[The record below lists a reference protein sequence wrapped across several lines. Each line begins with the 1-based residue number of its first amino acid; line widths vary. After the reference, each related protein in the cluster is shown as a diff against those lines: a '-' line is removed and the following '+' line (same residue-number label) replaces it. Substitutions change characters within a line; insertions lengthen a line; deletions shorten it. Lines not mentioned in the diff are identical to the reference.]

1 MRFKLIVSLVRPEIT
16 NEVIKAAK
24 KAGATG
30 DVILSGRGTGVSE
43 SSFFGITLE
52 DRTDVILFIV
62 EEHSVNKIM
71 DALCLECKLT
81 DPGRGVAIVLSI
93 DKVTGLDR
101 QIDKIKDKL
110 KEERLT

>member
-1 MRFKLIVSLVRPEIT
+1 MRFKLIVTLVRPELT
-16 NEVIKAAK
+16 KDVVKAAK
-24 KAGATG
+24 DAGATG
-30 DVILSGRGTGVSE
+30 DVIISGRGTGVSE

-62 EEHSVNKIM
+62 EEHSVNKIL
-71 DALCLECKLT
+71 DTLCEECKLT